1 MPHMNPGML
10 GTVSTGHHNLY
21 ETHLEAY
28 LKPVAQVSVKCGIHV
43 RAIERKNERGA
54 LSPLLVLHWAKPSS
68 ETITKNG
75 ERCWFRSRTTVIHL
89 FYMDKIKLYAKSEQ
103 QSWLID
109 PDHQDLQQWH
119 QNVIWPGCEVWSD
132 GVKEGEPQMG
142 WIARREHNRYRQLHF
157 SWDPAGKWEP
167 WGTCKESSHSQIPTE
182 RLRRVLKSQP
192 NGKNKVRAIET
203 YTPLIIR
210 CPAGIRTWLKD
221 EIEPTGIK
229 TRKLFSVNG
238 EFHPKLSFLR
248 P

>member
-1 MPHMNPGML
+1 MGWAQTGIEKNSRGAKHQHHHHPGQQEQTDQPVHCLVNYKKAYDSMPHMNPGML

-103 QSWLID
+103 QS
-109 PDHQDLQQWH
+109 
-119 QNVIWPGCEVWSD
+119 
-132 GVKEGEPQMG
+132 
-142 WIARREHNRYRQLHF
+142 
-157 SWDPAGKWEP
+157 
-167 WGTCKESSHSQIPTE
+167 
-182 RLRRVLKSQP
+182 
-192 NGKNKVRAIET
+192 
-203 YTPLIIR
+203 
-210 CPAGIRTWLKD
+210 
-221 EIEPTGIK
+221 
-229 TRKLFSVNG
+229 
-238 EFHPKLSFLR
+238 
-248 P
+248 